1 MVLILQLGYLFIFS
15 PDTLVIP
22 RQIAIIPLQTLRFFG
37 LFLLHLGNNL
47 FVFSNLMIVQLLN
60 AHSFFLRL
68 INFIDELLLKINN
81 LSLLDGQSLLLLP
94 QPLILRVDRHPLRI
108 EALLHL
114 PHFRLLGLYT
124 LLRRQLHLFD
134 LHVDRVNF

>member
-1 MVLILQLGYLFIFS
+1 MGENTLLLCLSLVLVLTILKGQQLKMQIMVLILQLSNLFIFS

-37 LFLLHLGNNL
+37 LFLLQLGNDL

-68 INFIDELLLKINN
+68 INFIDELLLKIYN
-81 LSLLDGQSLLLLP
+81 LSLLDG
-94 QPLILRVDRHPLRI
+94 
-108 EALLHL
+108 
-114 PHFRLLGLYT
+114 
-124 LLRRQLHLFD
+124 
-134 LHVDRVNF
+134 